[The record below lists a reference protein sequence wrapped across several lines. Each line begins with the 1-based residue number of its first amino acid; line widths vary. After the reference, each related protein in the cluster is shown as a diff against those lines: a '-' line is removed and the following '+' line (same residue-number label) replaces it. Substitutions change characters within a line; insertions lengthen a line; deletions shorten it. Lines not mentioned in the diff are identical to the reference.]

1 MLLFYADHFVLPLPP
16 EHRFPMDKYR
26 RLRERLLASGRF
38 ATDDF
43 REPPAASDAQL
54 ARAHD
59 PDYIRR
65 VTAGLL
71 SAAEVRRIGFPWT
84 PEMVERS
91 RRSSGATIEAARAAL
106 RGHAQGR
113 GCAANLA
120 GGTHHAHHDFGSG
133 FCVFNDSAV
142 AARAMQ
148 AEEGVGQ
155 IAVIDCDVHQGDGT
169 AAILEH
175 DASIF
180 TFSLHGAKNFP
191 ANKQRSDLDI
201 ELDDGCNDAAYLAAL
216 QRGLDEVFR
225 RTQPEL
231 VLYLAGADPFAGDRL
246 GRLAV
251 SKAGL
256 HQRDLLVMQR
266 CKAEGVPL
274 SIAMAGGYADE
285 IDDIVDIHVATVLT
299 AADLFHRHSRESGN
313 PVAFGGNV

>member
-1 MLLFYADHFVLPLPP
+1 MLLFYADHFVLPLPAG
-16 EHRFPMDKYR
+16 HRFPMDKYR
-26 RLRERLLASGRF
+26 RLRERLVAGGRF
-38 ATDDF
+38 APGDF
-43 REPPAASDAQL
+43 REPPAATDAQL

-59 PDYIRR
+59 AGYIRR
-65 VTAGLL
+65 VSEGLL

-84 PEMVERS
+84 TAMVERS

-106 RGHAQGR
+106 RGHVTGR

-120 GGTHHAHHDFGSG
+120 GGTHHAHYDFGSG

-169 AAILEH
+169 AAILER
-175 DASIF
+175 DESIF

-201 ELDDGCNDAAYLAAL
+201 ELEDGTDDATYLAAL

-225 RTQPEL
+225 RSRPEL

-256 HQRDLLVMQR
+256 HQRDVLVMQR
-266 CKAEGVPL
+266 CLAEGVPL

-285 IDDIVDIHVATVLT
+285 IDDIVDIHVNTVLT
-299 AADLFHRHSRESGN
+299 AID
-313 PVAFGGNV
+313 AFAA

>member
-1 MLLFYADHFVLPLPP
+1 MLLFYADHFLLPLPP
-16 EHRFPMDKYR
+16 DHRFPMDKYR
-26 RLRERLLASGRF
+26 RLRERLVASGRF
-38 ATDDF
+38 AAGDF

-59 PDYIRR
+59 PDYVRR
-65 VTAGLL
+65 VSEGLL
-71 SAAEVRRIGFPWT
+71 SAAEVRRIGFPWS
-84 PEMVERS
+84 PAMVERS

-106 RGHAQGR
+106 SQ

-120 GGTHHAHHDFGSG
+120 GGTHHAHSNFGSG

-148 AEEGVGQ
+148 AEEGLGQ
-155 IAVIDCDVHQGDGT
+155 VAVIDCDVHQGDGT
-169 AAILEH
+169 AAILEN

-191 ANKQRSDLDI
+191 ANKQHSDLDI
-201 ELDDGCNDAAYLAAL
+201 ELEDGADDSAYLEAL
-216 QRGLDEVFR
+216 QRGLDQVFLR
-225 RTQPEL
+225 CRPEL

-246 GRLAV
+246 GRLSV

-285 IDDIVDIHVATVLT
+285 IDDIVDIHVSTVLT
-299 AADLFHRHSRESGN
+299 AADVFARRDA
-313 PVAFGGNV
+313 P

>member
-26 RLRERLLASGRF
+26 RLRERLVASGCF
-38 ATDDF
+38 AADDF
-43 REPPAASDAQL
+43 REPPAASDVQL

-59 PDYIRR
+59 PEYIRR
-65 VTAGLL
+65 VSEGSLTGP
-71 SAAEVRRIGFPWT
+71 EVRRIGFPWS
-84 PEMVERS
+84 PAMVERS

-106 RGHAQGR
+106 HGKS
-113 GCAANLA
+113 CAANLA
-120 GGTHHAHHDFGSG
+120 GGTHHAHYDFGSG

-148 AEEGVGQ
+148 AEEGVGR

-169 AAILEH
+169 AAILEN
-175 DASIF
+175 DSSIF

-201 ELDDGCNDAAYLAAL
+201 ELDDRADDAAYLEAL
-216 QRGLDEVFR
+216 QRGLDEVFTR
-225 RTQPEL
+225 ARPEL
-231 VLYLAGADPFAGDRL
+231 VLYLAGADPYAGDRL

-251 SKAGL
+251 SKEGL

-266 CKAEGVPL
+266 CKAEGVPF
-274 SIAMAGGYADE
+274 SVAMAGGYADE
-285 IDDIVDIHVATVLT
+285 IDDIVDIHVSTVLS
-299 AADLFHRHSRESGN
+299 AAGMFPRDA
-313 PVAFGGNV
+313 VA